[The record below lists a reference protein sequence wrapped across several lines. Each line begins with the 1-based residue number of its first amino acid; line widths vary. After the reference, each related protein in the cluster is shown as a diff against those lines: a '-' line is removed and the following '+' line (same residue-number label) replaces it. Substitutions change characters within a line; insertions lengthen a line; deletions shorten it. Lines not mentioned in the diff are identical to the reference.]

1 MNEELE
7 LKEYDENEAIKHI
20 VNYLHIDIK
29 EKHADDYILLVI
41 DIIFEYYDK
50 NGFFDI
56 DAGVDDEE
64 NIDVDDLISF
74 VKKQLRK
81 DPDNVVDPDD
91 VQSIV
96 LGELDYEESL
106 GMY

>member
-20 VNYLHIDIK
+20 VNSLPIDIK
-29 EKHADDYILLVI
+29 EKYADDDILLVI

>member
-29 EKHADDYILLVI
+29 EKYADDDILLVI

>member
-20 VNYLHIDIK
+20 VNYLPIDIK
-29 EKHADDYILLVI
+29 EKYADDDILLVI

-50 NGFFDI
+50 NRFFDI

>member
-1 MNEELE
+1 MAKKAAGAAGNAP
-7 LKEYDENEAIKHI
+7 YS
-20 VNYLHIDIK
+20 NY
-29 EKHADDYILLVI
+29 
-41 DIIFEYYDK
+41 IFEYYDK

>member
-20 VNYLHIDIK
+20 VNYLP
-29 EKHADDYILLVI
+29 I

>member
-1 MNEELE
+1 MKDLGLVSIIIPVYNVEKYLSQCLDSVCNQTYPYLE
-7 LKEYDENEAIKHI
+7 II
-20 VNYLHIDIK
+20 V
-29 EKHADDYILLVI
+29 
-41 DIIFEYYDK
+41 
-50 NGFFDI
+50 
-56 DAGVDDEE
+56 
-64 NIDVDDLISF
+64 VDDLISF

>member
-20 VNYLHIDIK
+20 VNYRPIDIK
-29 EKHADDYILLVI
+29 EKYADDDILLVI